1 MYLTPGGVQP
11 VSKEATNPGITIIAV
26 GCLARQLAVAGLSTR
41 QDHAMS
47 HHRAPFLHHPV
58 RYIGVK
64 LYAIGVAGAKSLIV
78 EIFAGGQMLNASV
91 A

>member
-1 MYLTPGGVQP
+1 MLEKPTDP
-11 VSKEATNPGITIIAV
+11 EINIIAV
-26 GCLARQLAVAGLSTR
+26 GCLARQLAVAGLSTW

-47 HHRAPFLHHPV
+47 HHRAPFFHHLV

-64 LYAIGVAGAKSLIV
+64 LHAIGVAGAKGLIV